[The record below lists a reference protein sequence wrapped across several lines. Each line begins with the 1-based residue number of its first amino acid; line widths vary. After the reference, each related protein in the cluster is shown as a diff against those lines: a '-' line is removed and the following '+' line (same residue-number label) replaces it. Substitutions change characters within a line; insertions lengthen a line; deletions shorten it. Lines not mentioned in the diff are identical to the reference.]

1 MTRKP
6 HSEPQPWR
14 MTRVGVAGTGQPG
27 GSRASHAEPRG
38 DCAVTGRVRV
48 LVCVSLF
55 GTEVEVA
62 P

>member
-1 MTRKP
+1 M
-6 HSEPQPWR
+6 
-14 MTRVGVAGTGQPG
+14 GVAGTGQPG